1 MYTEFGK
8 KEDPVDKK
16 MNEFYYG
23 APTSPNRKINK
34 LYTGK
39 STFNLKVQ
47 RNPSTDLRSQSR
59 GSLSNKLSLN
69 YIDNEYYS
77 NPYGSSASYVKTYNP
92 HDEKRREIM
101 NKSTTLPQIEPF
113 QGKIISTDQFNQM
126 VSKEMNMIRDMKKKN
141 KRTES
146 KSVHTI
152 FKLSN
157 STIGTLSSKE
167 TYIVK

>member
-1 MYTEFGK
+1 MELLLLRIEK
-8 KEDPVDKK
+8 L
-16 MNEFYYG
+16 
-23 APTSPNRKINK
+23 NK